1 MVDESTAVLALV
13 RTVVLGMGLS
23 IAYLSFKAYGRTGSR
38 YLRDA
43 SIGFAIVAFGIFLEG
58 VLFEFVGWDLVM
70 VHIVNSIVIAI
81 GFGVLLYSL
90 LR

>member
-1 MVDESTAVLALV
+1 MALV
-13 RTVVLGMGLS
+13 RTVVLGLGLS
-23 IAYLSFKAYGRTGSR
+23 IAYLSFKAYRRTGSR
-38 YLRDA
+38 YLREA

-58 VLFEFVGWDLVM
+58 VLFELVGWDLVT
-70 VHIVNSIVIAI
+70 VHIVNSVVIAI

>member
-1 MVDESTAVLALV
+1 MVDGSTAVLSV
-13 RTVVLGMGLS
+13 FRTIVMAIGLG
-23 IAYLSFKAYGRTGSR
+23 IAYLSYKAYRRTGSR

-43 SIGFAIVAFGIFLEG
+43 SIGFAIVAFGVFIEG
-58 VLFEFVGWDLVM
+58 VLFELLGWDLVT
-70 VHIVNSIVIAI
+70 VHIVNSVVIAI

>member
-1 MVDESTAVLALV
+1 MVDGSTVILASVRIIVL
-13 RTVVLGMGLS
+13 VLGLS
-23 IAYLSFKAYGRTGSR
+23 IATLSYRAYRRTGSL

-43 SIGFAIVAFGIFLEG
+43 SVGFAIVTFGVFIEG
-58 VLFEFVGWDLVM
+58 LLFEFVGWDLVT
-70 VHIVNSIVIAI
+70 VHIVNSVIVAI